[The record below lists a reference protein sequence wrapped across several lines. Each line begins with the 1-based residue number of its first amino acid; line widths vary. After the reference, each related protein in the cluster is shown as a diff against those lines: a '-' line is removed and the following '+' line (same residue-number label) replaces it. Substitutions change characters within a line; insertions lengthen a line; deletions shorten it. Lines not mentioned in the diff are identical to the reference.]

1 MRLVHT
7 TQYYWPFIG
16 GAEKYCQSI
25 SEGLAS
31 DHEIRLYTTDVISVS
46 PLIRSIKREELKNG
60 VKITRLCGLRGF
72 AGMYGNKK
80 LNSGSNSLFRVLS
93 SMDTQF
99 MWSQILLARTVS
111 SSIPHKFFWLA
122 KQLSDAD
129 FLVLF
134 NIITGITS
142 LSYSISRLKKKPF
155 VIFPMFH
162 VGLQTYET
170 ASLLRILRDAT
181 LAICSTAYE
190 KQALI
195 DRGVD
200 PRKIRVVNEGVA
212 EPSVKKAAINRV
224 ETLLDRQEKQLVL
237 MYVGRRDPDKGYPHA
252 LSAVSWLFRA
262 GIPLKL
268 VLCGQGKI
276 GDDLPDYVFLRGQ
289 KVIVDLG
296 VADEQTKVAAMSLSD
311 AVILPSRAETY
322 PLVFVESWL
331 LGKPVIGAR
340 IGSISSIVREGID
353 GLLVEYGDVKALVA
367 AIKSLY
373 DDPDKMAEMGKN
385 GQIRAKK
392 EFTFDKS
399 VRKIRDI
406 FQELSAGMR
415 KND

>member
-16 GAEKYCQSI
+16 GAEKYCQTI
-25 SEGLAS
+25 SEGLSS

-170 ASLLRILRDAT
+170 ASLLRILQDAT

-200 PRKIRVVNEGVA
+200 QRKIRVVNEGVA
-212 EPSVKKAAINRV
+212 EPSVEKAAVIQLEPRLERQKNQLI
-224 ETLLDRQEKQLVL
+224 LL
-237 MYVGRRDPDKGYPHA
+237 YVGRRDPDKGYTHV
-252 LSAVSWLFRA
+252 LSAVSWLVRA
-262 GIPLKL
+262 GLPLKL
-268 VLCGQGKI
+268 VVSGHGEI
-276 GDDLPDYVFLRGQ
+276 GDNLSDYVFLRGH
-289 KVIVDLG
+289 KIIIDLG
-296 VADEQTKVAAMSLSD
+296 VADERTKFAAMS
-311 AVILPSRAETY
+311 
-322 PLVFVESWL
+322 
-331 LGKPVIGAR
+331 
-340 IGSISSIVREGID
+340 
-353 GLLVEYGDVKALVA
+353 
-367 AIKSLY
+367 
-373 DDPDKMAEMGKN
+373 DK
-385 GQIRAKK
+385 R
-392 EFTFDKS
+392 
-399 VRKIRDI
+399 
-406 FQELSAGMR
+406 
-415 KND
+415 